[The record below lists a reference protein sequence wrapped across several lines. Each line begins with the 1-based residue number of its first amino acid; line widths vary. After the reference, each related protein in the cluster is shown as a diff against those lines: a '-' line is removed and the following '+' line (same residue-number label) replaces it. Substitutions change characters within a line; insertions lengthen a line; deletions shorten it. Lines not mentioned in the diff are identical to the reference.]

1 MPSSRTAA
9 EALESGETGRDGSAL
24 KARYDRVR
32 AASLRLSAP
41 LKPED
46 QVVQS
51 MPDVSPTKWHLA
63 HTSWFFEQFLLQPYL
78 PKYRVFDEDFG
89 FLFNSYYES
98 VGPRHARP
106 LRGLLTRPGLQR
118 IHEYRAHVDEHMR
131 LLLEKHPIDTELFEL
146 VELGLNHEQQ
156 HQELMLT
163 DIKHVLSCNPLEPA
177 YRSDLARAG
186 ARAGDPAL
194 RWVAFD
200 AGLCEIGTSDQ
211 ASFCFDNEMPRHKVW
226 NDSFEIAN
234 RLVTNAE
241 ILEFIRD
248 GGYQTSLHWLSDGW
262 AVVQQDGWRHPLYWD
277 DALQSEFTLGGRRDL
292 DPAAPVSHLSYYE
305 ADAFARWAGARLPT
319 EAEWEIAVAGLPMRG
334 NFVENDRLHPF
345 PEASAT
351 RLAQFYGD
359 AWEWTASPYSPY
371 PGFHAAAG
379 AVGEYNG
386 KFMCNQI
393 VLRGGSCVTPA
404 DHMRPTYRNFF
415 YPHARWQFMGLRLA
429 RNSS

>member
-163 DIKHVLSCNPLEPA
+163 DIKHVLSCNPLEPV

-211 ASFCFDNEMPRHKVW
+211 ASFCFDNEMPRHKV
-226 NDSFEIAN
+226 
-234 RLVTNAE
+234 L
-241 ILEFIRD
+241 
-248 GGYQTSLHWLSDGW
+248 
-262 AVVQQDGWRHPLYWD
+262 
-277 DALQSEFTLGGRRDL
+277 DL
-292 DPAAPVSHLSYYE
+292 
-305 ADAFARWAGARLPT
+305 
-319 EAEWEIAVAGLPMRG
+319 
-334 NFVENDRLHPF
+334 
-345 PEASAT
+345 
-351 RLAQFYGD
+351 
-359 AWEWTASPYSPY
+359 
-371 PGFHAAAG
+371 
-379 AVGEYNG
+379 
-386 KFMCNQI
+386 
-393 VLRGGSCVTPA
+393 
-404 DHMRPTYRNFF
+404 
-415 YPHARWQFMGLRLA
+415 
-429 RNSS
+429 